1 MASAT
6 PIAGPSRSARPL
18 RQRLPITT
26 RPNHLLGLLF
36 CVATAC
42 TFATSNDL
50 HVTAIQQ
57 IGNINAPPMEHGVS
71 TDPHFDAF
79 YAGMVETLPPQRRAE
94 QALNL
99 AVNRYAGAAEYVM

>member
-1 MASAT
+1 MT
-6 PIAGPSRSARPL
+6 
-18 RQRLPITT
+18 RLPRLI
-26 RPNHLLGLLF
+26 GLLL

-42 TFATSNDL
+42 AFAASNDL

-57 IGNINAPPMEHGVS
+57 ISGVASSLPEQDES

-79 YAGMVETLPPQRRAE
+79 YAGTMETLSPQRRAE

-99 AVNRYAGAAEYVM
+99 AVNRYAGAARSNPATSSRRRLPQR